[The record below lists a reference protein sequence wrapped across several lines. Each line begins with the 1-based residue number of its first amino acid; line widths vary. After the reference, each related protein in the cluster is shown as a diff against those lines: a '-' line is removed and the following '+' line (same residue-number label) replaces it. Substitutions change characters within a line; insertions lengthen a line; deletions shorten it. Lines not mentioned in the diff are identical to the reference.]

1 MPRRLITRS
10 FLAVALVLIAIEGAS
25 RLWMTDIF
33 SGRFEYGYH
42 PTAGFIEHP
51 DGSIELRRTGG
62 RHFYPQ
68 QFNAIRPAGTLR
80 IITIGDSISRGA
92 TLEQSYPWLLGE
104 ELRRDGYAVEAL
116 NFSVPGYGARRKM
129 IVLRQALQYQPDLV
143 VLHLGMSNEFEDE
156 RDAARARDAASWHPR
171 NWLMKS
177 YLIRRLYE
185 YKTEYV
191 FLRWL
196 PAQIRA
202 QTYLSDA
209 IDEGTANLSAAR
221 RAAWRVTFTQ
231 ATDQS
236 LRLIAAQRIP
246 LILVPR
252 VVLAPAGHPAGQPAG
267 QPAGLKDDGVTALVD
282 GLIAA
287 RPRGDGPSPAD
298 PQSRIT
304 WLQPGDVLG
313 PNPSPELFGGDR
325 IHWKPEAH
333 QLFARALAKR
343 IEADRAREGAGVG
356 PGVQKQ

>member
-1 MPRRLITRS
+1 MPSRLITRS
-10 FLAVALVLIAIEGAS
+10 FLAVALILIAIEVAS
-25 RLWMTDIF
+25 RFWMTDIF

-68 QFNAIRPAGTLR
+68 QFNAVRPAGTLR
-80 IITIGDSISRGA
+80 IITIGDSVSRGA

-104 ELRRDGYAVEAL
+104 DLRRDGYAVESL
-116 NFSVPGYGARRKM
+116 NFSVPGYGARRKL
-129 IVLRQALQYQPDLV
+129 IVLRQALHYQPDLV
-143 VLHLGMSNEFEDE
+143 VLHLGLSNEFEDE

-177 YLIRRLYE
+177 YLLKRLYE
-185 YKTEYV
+185 YKTENV

-196 PAQIRA
+196 PGEIRA
-202 QTYLSDA
+202 QTDLSDA
-209 IDEGTANLSAAR
+209 IDEATANRSEAR
-221 RAAWRVTFTQ
+221 RVAWRAAFTQ

-236 LRLIAAQRIP
+236 LRMVDARQIP

-252 VVLAPAGHPAGQPAG
+252 VVLAPAGQP
-267 QPAGLKDDGVTALVD
+267 PGLNDDGVTALVD

-287 RPRGDGPSPAD
+287 LPRGDGAAPGE
-298 PQSRIT
+298 PQARIT
-304 WLQPGDVLG
+304 WLQPRDVLG

-333 QLFARALAKR
+333 QMFAKALAKR
-343 IEADRAREGAGVG
+343 IEAERPRESAG
-356 PGVQKQ
+356 PQKQ